1 MWVGWDW
8 SLTMRKAKE
17 AVGLERRRPQGDPAR
32 LLGVCHGLT
41 LMLCRS
47 RRASLQS
54 RWEHW
59 PGKEPQSSAL
69 CCVPSPSVAGRHLS
83 PRGKR
88 CSWGSRGQCAAS
100 LLWKRENALTGLSTG
115 EMVSSQE
122 YNLQGKTKKCPLRF
136 PFSFKQKIIIIK
148 KKSSEPKKIRLFPL
162 SGKNVCLLP
171 RSDPETLI
179 DLRGLW
185 VRCQDGLN
193 SEIFASLSCK
203 AEVQPVT
210 YPLASP
216 KAAGDCFSSSRA
228 AAGEGI
234 GIQQTFHQ
242 GHRFRN

>member
-8 SLTMRKAKE
+8 SLAMRKGKE
-17 AVGLERRRPQGDPAR
+17 AVGLERRRPQGDASR
-32 LLGVCHGLT
+32 LLGVCHRLT

-47 RRASLQS
+47 RRVFLQS

-148 KKSSEPKKIRLFPL
+148 KILRAKENETFSFVWKKRLFITKVWSRDPDWPQRTL
-162 SGKNVCLLP
+162 SQVPGRLK
-171 RSDPETLI
+171 
-179 DLRGLW
+179 LR
-185 VRCQDGLN
+185 D
-193 SEIFASLSCK
+193 F
-203 AEVQPVT
+203 
-210 YPLASP
+210 
-216 KAAGDCFSSSRA
+216 
-228 AAGEGI
+228 
-234 GIQQTFHQ
+234 
-242 GHRFRN
+242 RFLVL